1 MTIQNQ
7 NVNGGYAAL
16 ENVARFMTLAETLRT
31 RDPHLPGLGV
41 FHGPSGFG
49 KTYAAIYCMNV
60 LGALRLEIGDSW
72 TKKKFLENLLKE
84 TGVIEP
90 VRGSIADLTEQAII
104 ALSEEF
110 DRPLIIDEADKLV
123 DKGMIELVREIHE
136 HAQVPVILIGEELLP
151 NKLQKVERVHNR
163 VLEWVPAE
171 PCSIEDTRLLAD
183 LRCPGLELSEELLAL
198 TLEKSGGRARRIAVN
213 LNNMQDYARRLGETV
228 LSDATFA
235 PSFFY
240 TGEPPKRLGRRAA

>member
-1 MTIQNQ
+1 MTIHNQ

-84 TGVIEP
+84 AGIEP
-90 VRGSIADLTEQAII
+90 GRASIADLTEKAII
-104 ALSEEF
+104 ALGEEF

-136 HAQVPVILIGEELLP
+136 HSQAPVILIGEELLP
-151 NKLQKVERVHNR
+151 NKLKKVERVHNR

-171 PCSIEDTRLLAD
+171 PCSFEDARLLAD
-183 LRCPGLELSEELLAL
+183 LYCPDLVLSDELVAL

-213 LNNMQDYARRLGETV
+213 LNKMLDHARREGECDLTG
-228 LSDATFA
+228 AMFHPTW
-235 PSFFY
+235 FY
-240 TGEPPKRLGRRAA
+240 TGEPPKRLSRRAA